1 MTSVP
6 QKCSWRARLV
16 AAENVEQP
24 GPRRIDAG
32 RYRQAGKD
40 DARDNDYDDRGVA
53 ELLQDVVGAGGLAIA
68 GDGLFVAR
76 AAEIAELALRHRLP
90 AIFLFPP
97 FTVAVGLMSYSSSDG
112 DTFASFSK
120 ARHPPTLRT

>member
-1 MTSVP
+1 VSIERISLIGP
-6 QKCSWRARLV
+6 
-16 AAENVEQP
+16 AA
-24 GPRRIDAG
+24 ITMI
-32 RYRQAGKD
+32 KD

-76 AAEIAELALRHRLP
+76 AAELAELALRHRLP

-97 FTVAVGLMSYSSSDG
+97 FTAAVGLMSYSSSDG
-112 DTFASFSK
+112 DTFASSASMPPAFSR
-120 ARHPPTLRT
+120 ARHPPTFRI